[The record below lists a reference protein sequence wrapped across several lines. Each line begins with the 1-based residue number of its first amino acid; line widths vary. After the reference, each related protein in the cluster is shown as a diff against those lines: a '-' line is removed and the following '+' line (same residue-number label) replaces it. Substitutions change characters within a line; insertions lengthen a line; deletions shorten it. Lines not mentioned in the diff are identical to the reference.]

1 MNTTV
6 KKKKASLPFMHD
18 LCSLCGL
25 CMVQTWPAREGMKI
39 CVFHKGWLGELEQDL
54 FGRERIAN
62 HDDESRFGISCERC
76 VARLKKPIP
85 GAQFTGIITRLAQRA
100 FETGT
105 VQGVVTLHRSPD
117 DYFFPKPV
125 LAMSSADILA
135 GAGSK
140 PVLASSLTALA
151 EAYRRGLHS
160 ILIIG
165 TPCQV
170 HNLRRFQKEYPYIRN
185 TEVYVVGIPCTDNAN
200 PARFRWMLRRVSRSH
215 KTARHIEYMQDYTCH
230 ITHDDGTIE
239 RIPFF
244 SFPRELFGTNVHAP
258 CCLSCFDY
266 MNSLADITVGY
277 IGAPLD
283 RQKMPQ
289 WVLVRTMRGQK
300 LFDMIRDELEFFEEV
315 SSGDRRPGILM
326 YAQKIIPR
334 LAQKDSQPIKPG
346 REMSLKKGGEMAALL
361 SASGPR
367 GIEFA
372 KYGVDMHV
380 VRNYYFVKYN
390 YPTILDTLIPRHVRS
405 LLAEYNLQL

>member
-1 MNTTV
+1 
-6 KKKKASLPFMHD
+6 MHA

-25 CMVQTWPAREGMKI
+25 CIAQTWPAHESMKA
-39 CVFHKGWLGELEQDL
+39 CVFHTGWLGALEQDL
-54 FGRERIAN
+54 FGRERFAN
-62 HDDESRFGISCERC
+62 HDDESRFGISRERC

-85 GAQFTGIITRLAQRA
+85 GAQFTGIITRIAQRA
-100 FETGT
+100 FETGI
-105 VQGVVTLHRSPD
+105 VQAVITLHRSEE

-125 LAMSSADILA
+125 LATSTADILA

-140 PVLASSLTALA
+140 PVLSPSLVMLG
-151 EAYRRGLHS
+151 EVHRRGLQS
-160 ILIIG
+160 VLIIG

-170 HNLRRFQKEYPYIRN
+170 HNLRRFHKEYPYLREKEIF
-185 TEVYVVGIPCTDNAN
+185 VVGIPCTDNAN

-215 KTARHIEYMQDYTCH
+215 RTARHIEYMQDYTCH

-289 WVLVRTMRGQK
+289 WILIRTQRGQE
-300 LFDMIRDELEFFEEV
+300 LFDMIRDELEFFEEA
-315 SSGDRRPGILM
+315 SAGDRRPGIFM

-334 LAQKDSQPIKPG
+334 LSQKDSQPLKPG
-346 REMSLKKGGEMAALL
+346 REMSLKKGRELAAMLTV
-361 SASGPR
+361 SGPR

-372 KYGVDMHV
+372 KYGVDMHL

-390 YPTILDTLIPRHVRS
+390 YPDALPMLVPRHIYS
-405 LLAEYNLQL
+405 ILTEYNLHP